1 MDPRRETDGE
11 AVIGDDGGG
20 GGDGSEEEGPVPMV
34 PVVSH
39 FLPQR
44 FIRVW
49 LHFAT
54 SHLIRPVELC
64 RRVK

>member
-11 AVIGDDGGG
+11 AVIGDDGDGGIGG
-20 GGDGSEEEGPVPMV
+20 GGEGSEEEGLVPMV

-54 SHLIRPVELC
+54 SHHIRPP
-64 RRVK
+64 